1 MNNKVAVFCKNTHSF
16 REYPQGTSL
25 LEIYNDMDVRL
36 PYRVLAARVNYKVES
51 LNFRIYKP
59 KNIEFIDASSPSG
72 QRVYLRT
79 VTMIMAKALSELMPD
94 AVLRVEHPIC
104 RGYYCC
110 INNRE
115 EKVSA
120 DLIGLLKA
128 RMYDI
133 IRADKEI
140 EVDEQQTSVVIEM
153 FRRRGMNDK
162 VALLETLGFPY
173 TRFYRIDDYIDY
185 YDSMLAPTTGY
196 IDLFGLEPYENGFI
210 LRIADIHSPD
220 RITSYLNQDKLFG
233 VFNEFVGWNKLMGVP
248 NVGDFNRINNP
259 DSIAALVKV
268 SEALQ
273 EKKIAQIADMI
284 KQRQP
289 GCDFVMISG
298 PSSSGKT
305 TFAKRLGI
313 QLMVVGIKPVVLS
326 LDNYFVERDNTP
338 RDACG
343 DYDYEH
349 LQALDIQLLNDH
361 LVRLMKGE
369 EIECPY
375 YCFDDGRRYYRGE
388 KMRLGPDS
396 VLVMEGI
403 HALNPDMCPSVPQDS
418 MFKIYVSALTTISI
432 DNHNWIPTSDT
443 RLIRRIIR
451 DNQFRSSSARN
462 TIARWPSVRRGEER
476 WIFPFQENADVMFNS
491 AFLFE
496 LAVFRPYAEYLLMQV
511 PQYCE
516 EYTEAHRLLKF
527 LKHFTPVNDRDI
539 PATSLLREF
548 LGGSSFK

>member
-120 DLIGLLKA
+120 DLIGLLRA